1 MEEVGVGRRNRQT
14 DVTSNMVVWQ
24 YFKTGR
30 SQKFTFV
37 VDWELCI
44 GHALCIWSVILDTAV
59 SFIGVRH
66 FIHRMLVLSAY
77 IICCFFFVW
86 LRISCQWID
95 QLAWNFAQWSVKLPY
110 VFSHFGD
117 DTPNGGPK
125 NKNILASLRHWISLT
140 TKCCKWSQL
149 LSYVNKWP
157 WNWVTKRLV
166 WCWPFKWPCCPI

>member
-1 MEEVGVGRRNRQT
+1 MEEVVVGRRNRQT
-14 DVTSNMVVWQ
+14 DVASRVVVWQ

-59 SFIGVRH
+59 SFIGVRR
-66 FIHRMLVLSAY
+66 FIHRMLVLSGY

-95 QLAWNFAQWSVKLPY
+95 SWHEILHSGQSSSHMSFRILGTIPQMVGLKTKTFWPLWDIESVWLQN
-110 VFSHFGD
+110 V
-117 DTPNGGPK
+117 
-125 NKNILASLRHWISLT
+125 
-140 TKCCKWSQL
+140 
-149 LSYVNKWP
+149 VNEANCSVMWT
-157 WNWVTKRLV
+157 NDHETG
-166 WCWPFKWPCCPI
+166 WPCCPI